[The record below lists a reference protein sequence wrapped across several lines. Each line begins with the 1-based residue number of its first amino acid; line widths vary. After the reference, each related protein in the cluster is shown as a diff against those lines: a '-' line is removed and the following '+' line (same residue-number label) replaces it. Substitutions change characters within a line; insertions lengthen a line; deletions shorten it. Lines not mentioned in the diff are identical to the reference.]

1 MPGIVAGVLL
11 TFIPAAGDYVNVIF
25 LGGTSQAMIG
35 NVIQSKY
42 LVVNDYPAAAALSF
56 TLMAII
62 LVALAAAALL
72 PGDDVAFLVVTAAL
86 AACSLFALHLGN
98 LQRPDYTKR
107 NAIVMLGLLGVF
119 ALVGAGRFAW
129 TVLGA

>member
-1 MPGIVAGVLL
+1 MSAPNAPKTPVRTPLPTPQWMLTARPVVA
-11 TFIPAAGDYVNVIF
+11 
-25 LGGTSQAMIG
+25 
-35 NVIQSKY
+35 
-42 LVVNDYPAAAALSF
+42 
-56 TLMAII
+56 AII

-72 PGDDVAFLVVTAAL
+72 PGDDVAFLVVAAAL